1 MATRAVVVWEKG
13 EPVRLP
19 RGYAIPRASCCRP
32 KLCSDALIDLVA
44 GMEPHPTQKQAKQG
58 SHGAGRQARSGA
70 AGEVRVV
77 VQGSCPFVQVA
88 GSGQFLRED
97 IGASAEQASQQEAGA
112 QAALPVDGGPEARVQ
127 AGDRKR
133 EDERLLDELKALRLQ
148 VLGLGAQEAASN

>member
-13 EPVRLP
+13 EPVRLA
-19 RGYAIPRASCCRP
+19 RGYAISRASCCRP
-32 KLCSDALIDLVA
+32 KPCSDALIDLVA

-97 IGASAEQASQQEAGA
+97 IGLTRPSTVGK
-112 QAALPVDGGPEARVQ
+112 EARVH
-127 AGDRKR
+127 
-133 EDERLLDELKALRLQ
+133 
-148 VLGLGAQEAASN
+148 

>member
-1 MATRAVVVWEKG
+1 MRAVVVWEKG

-44 GMEPHPTQKQAKQG
+44 SMEPHPTQKQAKQG

-77 VQGSCPFVQVA
+77 AQGSCPFVQVPL
-88 GSGQFLRED
+88 GVTED
-97 IGASAEQASQQEAGA
+97 RLVGTRVRSHASH
-112 QAALPVDGGPEARVQ
+112 GPRGHV
-127 AGDRKR
+127 
-133 EDERLLDELKALRLQ
+133 DERFALKLVERLPY
-148 VLGLGAQEAASN
+148 